1 MNLEHTRMI
10 PATDMGRLTPTQLMV
25 EFVERENVYR
35 RAVDRITAHC
45 REALDDTARNEYA
58 IALLAVNK
66 EFVKAKLWADHY
78 RTKVREELR
87 ESTCANEEV
96 PS

>member
-10 PATDMGRLTPTQLMV
+10 PATDMGRLTASQLMV
-25 EFVERENVYR
+25 EFVERENAYR
-35 RAVDRITAHC
+35 RAADRLTAHC
-45 REALDDTARNEYA
+45 RAALDDEARNEYA
-58 IALLAVNK
+58 FALLAVNK
-66 EFVKAKLWADHY
+66 EFVNAKRWADHY